1 MTFSSTDSI
10 LFRVL
15 LLTLLFSLASCAI
28 ESINASNA
36 VPDRYCSF
44 FNNRAPQPV
53 TNLKNCTWYR
63 NSSCCL
69 QREIDATF
77 GQVKPLRG
85 ASPRCQL
92 WLNYLI
98 CYICSPDQNHF
109 YRRER
114 LTVCEE
120 VCDGFLQACGDAMAD
135 GKRISETYNT
145 GRLFCEG
152 RSFSV
157 KKRSSGQCFHFDV
170 KHASI
175 LGSDASSTSA
185 ASDLN
190 SSFVPNSISV
200 MLWTVLIIIGIT
212 FGSNLAIIGIFLYS
226 DLQLVQD

>member
-1 MTFSSTDSI
+1 MESAAPPLVFLALFSL
-10 LFRVL
+10 LF
-15 LLTLLFSLASCAI
+15 LLFSPSSASV
-28 ESINASNA
+28 SVNTSNA
-36 VPDRYCSF
+36 VPERYCSF
-44 FNNRAPQPV
+44 FNNRAPRPV

-77 GQVKPLRG
+77 GQVQPLRG

-120 VCDGFLQACGDAMAD
+120 VCDGFLQACGDAVAD
-135 GKRISETYNT
+135 GKKIRETYNT

-157 KKRSSGQCFHFDV
+157 KKRSSGQCFHFDI
-170 KHASI
+170 ASHDEKVD
-175 LGSDASSTSA
+175 GVQSDAPSG

-190 SSFVPNSISV
+190 THTVSV
-200 MLWTVLIIIGIT
+200 MLWTVLAIVGIT
-212 FGSNLAIIGIFLYS
+212 FGSNLAILGIPLYE
-226 DLQLVQD
+226 DLQPTQD

>member
-1 MTFSSTDSI
+1 MTFSSLDSI
-10 LFRVL
+10 LFRLL
-15 LLTLLFSLASCAI
+15 LLTLLFSFSSCAN

-145 GRLFCEG
+145 GMARTISMGVERWMGDLSQAVERLGWRKDRWWYRDGCGESNG
-152 RSFSV
+152 R
-157 KKRSSGQCFHFDV
+157 R
-170 KHASI
+170 
-175 LGSDASSTSA
+175 
-185 ASDLN
+185 
-190 SSFVPNSISV
+190 
-200 MLWTVLIIIGIT
+200 
-212 FGSNLAIIGIFLYS
+212 
-226 DLQLVQD
+226 

>member
-1 MTFSSTDSI
+1 MTFSSPDSI
-10 LFRVL
+10 LFRL
-15 LLTLLFSLASCAI
+15 ILLTLLFSFSSCAN

-145 GRLFCEG
+145 GMAR
-152 RSFSV
+152 
-157 KKRSSGQCFHFDV
+157 
-170 KHASI
+170 
-175 LGSDASSTSA
+175 T
-185 ASDLN
+185 
-190 SSFVPNSISV
+190 ISMGV
-200 MLWTVLIIIGIT
+200 ER
-212 FGSNLAIIGIFLYS
+212 
-226 DLQLVQD
+226 